1 MRALDHFTQR
11 GARTGWWIVII
22 GGRRARCLYASE
34 HGWHR
39 PASRA
44 QRRLAS
50 WRIAT
55 GRAMCAGVPSS
66 RQCVRMLRVF
76 RYDGMR
82 CPMQAMRGIPPSGQ
96 RLRATAASSRFLQ
109 G

>member
-1 MRALDHFTQR
+1 
-11 GARTGWWIVII
+11 
-22 GGRRARCLYASE
+22 
-34 HGWHR
+34 
-39 PASRA
+39 
-44 QRRLAS
+44 
-50 WRIAT
+50 
-55 GRAMCAGVPSS
+55 
-66 RQCVRMLRVF
+66 MLRVF